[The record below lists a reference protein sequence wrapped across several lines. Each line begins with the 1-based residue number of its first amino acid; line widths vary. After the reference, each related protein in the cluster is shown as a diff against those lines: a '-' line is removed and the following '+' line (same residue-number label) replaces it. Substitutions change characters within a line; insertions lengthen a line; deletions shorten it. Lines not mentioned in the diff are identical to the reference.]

1 VADRVVDTDN
11 AIAMANAV
19 LLMMDLFISAS
30 DYSNEDASATARR
43 AADFPFIATLDGRKR
58 RASCRKAS

>member
-1 VADRVVDTDN
+1 VAGRAVDADN

-30 DYSNEDASATARR
+30 GFSNEDASATARCS
-43 AADFPFIATLDGRKR
+43 PI
-58 RASCRKAS
+58 SS

>member
-1 VADRVVDTDN
+1 MAGRTVDADN

-30 DYSNEDASATARR
+30 GFRMRARTR
-43 AADFPFIATLDGRKR
+43 PLVSSLISR
-58 RASCRKAS
+58 